1 MKNIGLTGGI
11 GSGKSTVS
19 KILVNHGIPVYNS
32 DYKAKL
38 LMDSSVELKE
48 MIIHHFGKNSYLNN
62 RLNKNYI
69 SNIIFNDHLE
79 LHKINSMVHPFVFN
93 DFNKWKKNLISK
105 YVIFESAIIFETGS
119 YKKNDFNI
127 LVISDIKERIKR
139 VVKRDGV
146 NEKDVRIRINNQWSD
161 DKKIPLSDYIF
172 NNNISLNDNKK
183 NVMKMIKVIDEELNF
198 L

>member
-19 KILVNHGIPVYNS
+19 RILINHGIPVYNS

-38 LMDSSVELKE
+38 LMDSSIELKE
-48 MIIHHFGKNSYLNN
+48 MIINHFGKNSYLNN

-119 YKKNDFNI
+119 YKQNDFNI
-127 LVISDIKERIKR
+127 LVITDIKERIKR

-172 NNNISLNDNKK
+172 NNNISLNENKK
-183 NVMKMIKVIDEELNF
+183 NVIKMIKVIDEELNF

>member
-19 KILVNHGIPVYNS
+19 RILVNRGIPVYNS

-38 LMDSSVELKE
+38 LMDSSIELKE
-48 MIIHHFGKNSYLNN
+48 MIINHFGKNSYLNN

-127 LVISDIKERIKR
+127 LVISDIKEKIKR

-183 NVMKMIKVIDEELNF
+183 NVIKMIKVIDEELNF

>member
-19 KILVNHGIPVYNS
+19 RILVNHGIPVYNS

-38 LMDSSVELKE
+38 LMDSSIELKE
-48 MIIHHFGKNSYLNN
+48 MIINHFGKNSYLNN

-119 YKKNDFNI
+119 YKQNDFNI
-127 LVISDIKERIKR
+127 LVITDIKERIKR

-172 NNNISLNDNKK
+172 NNNISLNENKK
-183 NVMKMIKVIDEELNF
+183 NVIKMIKVIDEELNF

>member
-19 KILVNHGIPVYNS
+19 RILVNHGIPVYNS

-38 LMDSSVELKE
+38 LMDSSIELKE
-48 MIIHHFGKNSYLNN
+48 MIINHFGMNSYLNN

-119 YKKNDFNI
+119 YKQNDFNI
-127 LVISDIKERIKR
+127 LVITDIKERIKR

-172 NNNISLNDNKK
+172 NNNISLNENKK
-183 NVMKMIKVIDEELNF
+183 NVIKMIKVIDEELNF

>member
-1 MKNIGLTGGI
+1 M
-11 GSGKSTVS
+11 
-19 KILVNHGIPVYNS
+19 
-32 DYKAKL
+32 YK
-38 LMDSSVELKE
+38 
-48 MIIHHFGKNSYLNN
+48 
-62 RLNKNYI
+62 RQ
-69 SNIIFNDHLE
+69 
-79 LHKINSMVHPFVFN
+79 VHPFVFN

-172 NNNISLNDNKK
+172 NNNISLNENKK
-183 NVMKMIKVIDEELNF
+183 NVIKMIKVIDEELNF